1 MGQYLLDTHTLL
13 WLHDDSPRLSKQA
26 QSIILDSSNDLQVSM
41 ASFWEITIKK
51 ALGKLVLAYSLS
63 DLYEACITGNITV
76 IPIPVQLGK
85 TYRCCGLDK
94 FLYSLRISFRTRYF
108 IVHLRGFQGLRCN
121 DFCQSNNASY
131 IR

>member
-76 IPIPVQLGK
+76 VPIQLSNLIQLEKIGSASC
-85 TYRCCGLDK
+85 RE
-94 FLYSLRISFRTRYF
+94 R
-108 IVHLRGFQGLRCN
+108 V
-121 DFCQSNNASY
+121 CQY
-131 IR
+131 V

>member
-26 QSIILDSSNDLQVSM
+26 QSIILDPSNDLQVSM

-76 IPIPVQLGK
+76 VPIQLSNLIQLENLDFHHKDPFDRLITATAIDMAIPIISLDPNIAKYPVK
-85 TYRCCGLDK
+85 V
-94 FLYSLRISFRTRYF
+94 IW
-108 IVHLRGFQGLRCN
+108 
-121 DFCQSNNASY
+121 
-131 IR
+131 